1 MGLKKTGMG
10 QPGPED
16 LAGRVAREI
25 RKLILHW
32 EFLPGSRMLE
42 EDLSKQFGT
51 SRVPIRE
58 AFRILEAGGLL
69 EKERNKGY
77 RVRKMGIRE
86 SFDLYDL
93 RLALEM
99 HVCEQLAGRV
109 VARETLDTW
118 RQLWSGE
125 PAGPDAD
132 AEHFADKD
140 RKFHEA
146 LALEYG
152 NKAVLKQLV
161 DINDQIAF
169 LRLVDFENQDTIDQS
184 RRDHL
189 AIVQAIA
196 DKKPPQAREAVRENI
211 LYAQANVRHGFTEM
225 LARSFI
231 DGDTFTV
238 SGSDREVRP

>member
-1 MGLKKTGMG
+1 MGLKSTSMDS
-10 QPGPED
+10 PGTED
-16 LAGRVAREI
+16 LAGRVASEI

-32 EFLPGSRMLE
+32 EFLPGTRMLE

-77 RVRKMGIRE
+77 RVRKMGIRD

-99 HVCEQLAGRV
+99 HVCEQLAGRDI
-109 VARETLDTW
+109 AGETLDAW
-118 RQLWSGE
+118 RQLWCSE
-125 PAGPDAD
+125 PSGPDAD
-132 AEHFADKD
+132 AQHFADKD
-140 RKFHEA
+140 RRFHEA

-152 NKAVLKQLV
+152 NKALLKQLV

-169 LRLVDFENQDTIDQS
+169 LRLVDFENQGTIDQS

-196 DKKPPQAREAVRENI
+196 DRNPPQARESVRENI

-225 LARSFI
+225 LARSYG
-231 DGDTFTV
+231 DGETLTV
-238 SGSDREVRP
+238 SGGDKEA